1 MSGQDDYGEL
11 PLRGK
16 KNVALREHPSK
27 VSGLS
32 VKFSVC
38 VLHTHTQDKNPC
50 KTGHSWWKATAGQKF
65 QLCLAWKTGLILHAV
80 RYSGEV
86 EWMENPTLESYI
98 NISFPHIVLQ
108 LKSSHNEAGGD
119 SPGRVV
125 NHWDGCQEHCEKDRR
140 STTAPTNPGPSYLLG
155 DGTRPEKQCSRIP
168 SPKPPP
174 SHCQP
179 ANSVKPGESKQP
191 ADLISSSG
199 VLRDSW
205 IVPLKEETLVE
216 SSGRGGKVA
225 RTFSPSLLLGYKLY
239 SLTGAEVSSCQ
250 PDFPLRTNVVRL
262 QQ

>member
-1 MSGQDDYGEL
+1 MKPEVTAPG
-11 PLRGK
+11 
-16 KNVALREHPSK
+16 
-27 VSGLS
+27 GL
-32 VKFSVC
+32 
-38 VLHTHTQDKNPC
+38 LT
-50 KTGHSWWKATAGQKF
+50 
-65 QLCLAWKTGLILHAV
+65 IEMAV
-80 RYSGEV
+80 RSTVKRTGAPQRPQPTPVPPIYSAMVPDPRG
-86 EWMENPTLESYI
+86 
-98 NISFPHIVLQ
+98 
-108 LKSSHNEAGGD
+108 
-119 SPGRVV
+119 
-125 NHWDGCQEHCEKDRR
+125 
-140 STTAPTNPGPSYLLG
+140 
-155 DGTRPEKQCSRIP
+155 QCSRIP